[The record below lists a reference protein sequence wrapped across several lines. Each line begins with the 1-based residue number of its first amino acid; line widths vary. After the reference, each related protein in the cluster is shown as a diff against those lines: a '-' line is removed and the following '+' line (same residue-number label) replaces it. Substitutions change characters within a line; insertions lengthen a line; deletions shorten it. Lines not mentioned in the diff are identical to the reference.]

1 MNGALVAVV
10 AHPDDESLI
19 AGGTLALAAG
29 AGAATGV
36 VSLTRGE
43 HGPISDD
50 ALASREQLAQVREA
64 ELQTAAGELGVG
76 WTACLHHP
84 DGELPWVDHE
94 AAAEELAA
102 LLAPHAPAVLLT
114 FGEDGL
120 YWHPDHAAAREIA
133 LLAIRRLG
141 APVDVYEAVWPCG
154 LITQLVAAA
163 AARGLPVGLWDLEP
177 EAFGSDRAPTI
188 EIDARPALAR
198 KLAAL
203 RAHRTQVGPDHLL
216 AALPDDLAE
225 RFLAR
230 EPWVGPEH
238 GALEALIRGG

>member
-1 MNGALVAVV
+1 VTGAIVAVV

-43 HGPISDD
+43 HGPSSDD
-50 ALASREQLAQVREA
+50 ALATPWQLGDAREA
-64 ELQTAAGELGVG
+64 ELHAAGRELGVG
-76 WTACLHHP
+76 WATCLRHP

-102 LLAPHAPAVLLT
+102 LLAPHAPAVVLT

-120 YWHPDHAAAREIA
+120 YWHADHVAARDIA
-133 LLAIRRLG
+133 VLAIRRLDVR
-141 APVDVYEAVWPCG
+141 VDLYEAAWPAG
-154 LITQLVAAA
+154 LIAQLVTAT
-163 AARGLPVGLWDLEP
+163 AARGLPVGLWGIEP
-177 EAFGSDRAPTI
+177 EAFGSDRTPTVV
-188 EIDARPALAR
+188 IDVRPALAR

-203 RAHRTQVGPDHLL
+203 RAHRTQIGPDHLF
-216 AALPDDLAE
+216 AALPEDLAE
-225 RFLAR
+225 RFLAS
-230 EPWVGPEH
+230 EPWAGPEN
-238 GALEALIRGG
+238 GALEELIRGA